1 MDLILLGPPGAG
13 KGTQAKMIVDEYA
26 IPQISTGDILRAAVK
41 EGTPM
46 GLLAKACMEE
56 GKLVSDEI
64 VVGIVRDRL
73 AQEDCQKGFILDG
86 FPRTVAQADALSDAL
101 GQMGRRIESVISF
114 GVDDEALVGRLC
126 GRLTC
131 RACGQGYHKTFDPP
145 AQEGVCGKCGGELY
159 QRADDQEETIRK
171 RLEVFHAET
180 SPLVSY
186 YTQAGT
192 LVELDGMAPIA
203 EVQEKIKAILAEL
216 A

>member
-1 MDLILLGPPGAG
+1 MNLILLGPPGAG
-13 KGTQAKMIVDEYA
+13 KGTQAKMIVDEFG

-46 GLLAKACMEE
+46 GVRAKACMEE

-73 AQEDCQKGFILDG
+73 AQPDCGKGFILDG
-86 FPRTVAQADALSDAL
+86 FPRTLAQADALADAL
-101 GQMGRRIESVISF
+101 AGMGRKIESVISF
-114 GVDDEALVGRLC
+114 GVDDEALIERLC

-131 RACGQGYHKTFDPP
+131 RACGNGYHRSFDPP
-145 AQEGVCGKCGGELY
+145 VEAGVCGKCGGELY
-159 QRADDQEETIRK
+159 QRADDQESTIRK

-180 SPLVSY
+180 APLVEY
-186 YTQAGT
+186 YAGAGS
-192 LVELDGMAPIA
+192 LVELDGMAPIG
-203 EVQEKIKAILAEL
+203 EVQGQIRAILADL